1 MHTFCDLYLAF
12 PTQAAA
18 DAVLY
23 TTHDAVTDEDGN
35 VTVEAYVTPNYANI
49 DTIGI
54 IYKPTGETTEQDGM
68 AVPVMA
74 PVEGYHV
81 NVRVVDE
88 DAEALQAFAVTPATP
103 LRVWA

>member
-1 MHTFCDLYLAF
+1 MTDLYLAF
-12 PTQAAA
+12 PDQAAA

-23 TTHDAVTDEDGN
+23 TTHDAVTDEEGN
-35 VTVEAYVTPNYANI
+35 VTAEAYVTPNYANI

-88 DAEALQAFAVTPATP
+88 DAEALQAFEVHPATP
-103 LRVWA
+103 MRVWA